1 MASVI
6 EFLNEFRTVDGCAH
20 GLQQSGLIGALRV
33 AAVAPPSVDV
43 IDPWMRGCIDEAV
56 LWPDPPP
63 GDADAVVRMLHRLM
77 HWSIAVQNQA
87 RLAVSRLVDLE
98 ERPSAGA
105 PGTREFRFAVPSASP
120 KASALAFDWASQA
133 IARLRTRDDA
143 PDEAE
148 LRAHAELLRALRDLS
163 ERGLNNYY
171 IAHAAWRLGMPVRRA
186 LPRVIAVGAGA
197 RERWFF
203 SSITDHTSSLGVMF
217 ARDKQRTAVLLRRA
231 GLPAPVH
238 QPARTPQQAIEAAK
252 RLGYPVVVK
261 PADLDQGKGV
271 AADLRSDAM
280 VAEAFQAAA
289 AQSRNVLV
297 EKHFEGFT
305 HRLTVFEGRLV
316 KAVRRIAG
324 GVVGDGE
331 RTVAEL
337 VARAQQEP
345 GLRRRSA
352 RAGRPL
358 LALDDEARG
367 LLAQAGLDGASV
379 LAPGRYLR
387 LRRRDNQ
394 NAGGTNEQL
403 ALEAVHP
410 DNREL
415 AVRAAAV
422 MRLDF
427 AGIDLIIA
435 DVTKSWLET
444 GALIC
449 EVNAQPQMGTAD
461 TPAIYEELLAAS
473 IPAGGRIPVRL
484 VLAAAG
490 PPPVDALLAM
500 APDVPAGQAVA
511 HPDGLWLDG
520 RRIAGAFPGGFEAA
534 DAALSTREANAV
546 LCAMAPQ
553 EILRRGLPLARVD
566 RLVVQDG
573 SAADD
578 AERAAVAA
586 ALAMIRH
593 NADLVERMEEVHR

>member
-20 GLQQSGLIGALRV
+20 GLQQSGLSGALRV
-33 AAVAPPSVDV
+33 AAVAPPPAEA
-43 IDPWMRGCIDEAV
+43 IDLWMRACIDEEP
-56 LWPDPPP
+56 LWPGPPP
-63 GDADAVVRMLHRLM
+63 DDADPVVRMLHRLM
-77 HWSIAVQNQA
+77 QWSISVQNQA
-87 RLAVSRLVDLE
+87 RLAVSRPFDLA

-120 KASALAFDWASQA
+120 RASALAFDWAIQA
-133 IARLRTRDDA
+133 IARLRLRDDA
-143 PDEAE
+143 PDAAE
-148 LRAHAELLRALRDLS
+148 RQAHAELLRAVRDLA

-171 IAHAAWRLGMPVRRA
+171 IANAAWRLGMPVRRA

-203 SSITDHTSSLGVMF
+203 SSITDHTSSLGVTF
-217 ARDKQRTAVLLRRA
+217 ARDKQRTARLLRRA

-238 QPARTPQQAIEAAK
+238 LPARTPQQAIEAAK

-261 PADLDQGKGV
+261 PAGLDQGKGV

-316 KAVRRIAG
+316 KVVRRIAG

-367 LLAQAGLDGASV
+367 LLAQAGLDGSSV

-403 ALEAVHP
+403 ALDAVHP
-410 DNREL
+410 DNRDL

-427 AGIDLIIA
+427 AGIDLITA
-435 DVTKSWLET
+435 DVTRSWLET

-461 TPAIYEELLAAS
+461 TPAIYEELLAS
-473 IPAGGRIPVRL
+473 SMPEGGRIPVVL
-484 VLAAAG
+484 VLATG
-490 PPPVDALLAM
+490 GLPSVGALLAM
-500 APDVPAGQAVA
+500 APDAPAGQAVA

-520 RRIAGAFPGGFEAA
+520 RRIAGAFAGGFEAA

-546 LCAMAPQ
+546 RCAIAPQ

-566 RLVVQDG
+566 RVVVRDDP
-573 SAADD
+573 AADG
-578 AERAAVAA
+578 AQREAVAA
-586 ALAMIRH
+586 ALDMIRH
-593 NADLVERMEEVHR
+593 NADAVDRLEDTRR